1 MIGKKSSEGPG
12 RAQAGP
18 APGKTTST
26 SRQPSKPIAKY
37 IRTTDNKTRPNT
49 FLTGIQ
55 IKYPD

>member
-49 FLTGIQ
+49 FNWNTNSKFPG
-55 IKYPD
+55 